1 MISKPLFKQSCKAN
15 AGIWTFVTTITCFM
29 LAVVILVLG
38 NLNVNKIGGAM
49 FDMFVK
55 DAIETSVQEQSL
67 TYYNLV
73 DKSLSNYDT
82 QCDTLK
88 NLFNTQTTAE
98 QRENII
104 SSYNALIGTGK
115 TDAEARALVKT
126 SMDASNPNSSVVVDP
141 ILNYYLY
148 QKKAGE
154 WDETA
159 GADNYSDAKVEG
171 YVLNQIANVIYNQI
185 LEEND
190 EETANNAKSFIETA
204 IKAYAESGSHDVSKF
219 ASSYIPKVLS
229 GVYIDQKIP
238 YHDKEIAISKYF
250 EKEDLEDIS
259 HTAIVTYRARI
270 QDKEEQL
277 RAITPA
283 LSEAEIQLK
292 LSEYSATIVK
302 EISENMFES
311 LPKNVTDALNE
322 ITTLNVYE
330 LVVGS
335 IFFKIAGLLLPMIFV
350 IMAANNLVAG
360 QVDSGSMAYVLS
372 TPTKRKTVSITQMV
386 YLVSSLFVM
395 FLLTTLTSVVCLAIV
410 QSSEISITYGQIV
423 LFNVGAFVTMF
434 AISGIC
440 FLASSWFNRSK
451 VSMGCGGG
459 LTMFFLVATILGLFG
474 SKAIP
479 SAVRIEAMN
488 YFNYTTILS
497 LFDTMSITAGTLTF
511 LWKWAILVAL
521 GVVCYAV
528 SVVKFDKKDLPL

>member
-15 AGIWTFVTTITCFM
+15 AGIWAFVTTITCFM
-29 LAVVILVLG
+29 LAVVIMVLG

-67 TYYNLV
+67 TYYNMV
-73 DKSLSNYDT
+73 DQSLSNYDT
-82 QCDTLK
+82 QCDALK
-88 NLFNTQTTAE
+88 NLFNNQTTEE
-98 QRENII
+98 QREGII
-104 SSYNALIGTGK
+104 TNYNALIAAGK
-115 TDAEARALVKT
+115 TDAEARVLIKANMEAT
-126 SMDASNPNSSVVVDP
+126 ATGSSAVVDP

-148 QKKAGE
+148 QKNAGE
-154 WDETA
+154 WDETV

-171 YVLNQIANVIYNQI
+171 YVLNQIANAIYNQI
-185 LEEND
+185 LREND
-190 EETANNAKSFIETA
+190 ENTANNAKSFIETA

-219 ASSYIPKVLS
+219 SANYIPQVLS

-250 EKEDLEDIS
+250 EKEDLENIS
-259 HTAIVTYRARI
+259 HTAIITYRARI

-283 LSEAEIQLK
+283 LSEVEIQVKLK
-292 LSEYSATIVK
+292 EYSATIVK

-372 TPTKRKTVSITQMV
+372 TPTKRKTVSITQMF
-386 YLVSSLFVM
+386 YLVSSLFAM
-395 FLLTTLTSVVCLAIV
+395 FLLTTITSVVCLALV
-410 QSSEISITYGQIV
+410 QNSGISITYGQIV

-479 SAVRIEAMN
+479 SAVRIEAMDF
-488 YFNYTTILS
+488 FNYTTILT

-511 LWKWAILVAL
+511 LWKWAILVVL
-521 GVVCYAV
+521 GVACYAV

>member
-15 AGIWTFVTTITCFM
+15 AGIWTFVTAVTCFM

-38 NLNVNKIGGAM
+38 NLNANKIGGAM

-67 TYYNLV
+67 TYYNMV

-82 QCDTLK
+82 QANALK
-88 NLFNTQTTAE
+88 DLFKNQTTEDVRA
-98 QRENII
+98 NVIAN
-104 SSYNALIGTGK
+104 YNALIASGK
-115 TDAEARALVKT
+115 TDEEARAAVKAGMAAT
-126 SMDASNPNSSVVVDP
+126 HAGSSAIVDP
-141 ILNYYLY
+141 ILNYYLA
-148 QKKAGE
+148 QKQAGN
-154 WDETA
+154 WSET
-159 GADNYSDAKVEG
+159 GEDNYSDAKVEG
-171 YVLNQIANVIYNQI
+171 YVLNQIANAIYNQ
-185 LEEND
+185 LLLEND
-190 EETANNAKSFIETA
+190 EETANSAKSFITA
-204 IKAYAESGSHDVSKF
+204 AINAYAQSGSSDVSKF
-219 ASSYIPKVLS
+219 AASYIPQVLS

-250 EKEDLEDIS
+250 EKEDLQDVS

-270 QDKEEQL
+270 QDKEDSL
-277 RAITPA
+277 RSQTPA
-283 LSEAEIQLK
+283 LSEEEIQLK
-292 LSEYSATIVK
+292 LSEYSATLITDL
-302 EISENMFES
+302 SQNMFDS

-350 IMAANNLVAG
+350 IMTANNLIAG

-395 FLLTTLTSVVCLAIV
+395 FALTTLTSVVCLSLV
-410 QSSEISITYGQIV
+410 QSSEISLTYGQIV

-479 SAVRIEAMN
+479 SAVRIEAMD

-511 LWKWAILVAL
+511 LWKWAILIAL
-521 GVVCYAV
+521 GVACYVA
-528 SVVKFDKKDLPL
+528 SVIKFNKKDLPL

>member
-15 AGIWTFVTTITCFM
+15 AGIWTFVTAVTCFM

-38 NLNVNKIGGAM
+38 NLNANKIGGAM

-67 TYYNLV
+67 TYYNMV

-82 QCDTLK
+82 QANALK
-88 NLFNTQTTAE
+88 DLFNNQTTEDTRA
-98 QRENII
+98 NVIAN
-104 SSYNALIGTGK
+104 YNALIASGK
-115 TDAEARALVKT
+115 TDEEARAAVKAGMEAT
-126 SMDASNPNSSVVVDP
+126 HAGSSAIVDP
-141 ILNYYLY
+141 ILNYYLA
-148 QKKAGE
+148 QKQAGN
-154 WDETA
+154 WSET
-159 GADNYSDAKVEG
+159 GEDNYSDVKVEG
-171 YVLNQIANVIYNQI
+171 YVLNQIANAIYNQ
-185 LEEND
+185 LLSEAD
-190 EETANNAKSFIETA
+190 EETANSAKSFITA
-204 IKAYAESGSHDVSKF
+204 AINAYAQSGSSDVSKF
-219 ASSYIPKVLS
+219 AASYIPQVLS

-238 YHDKEIAISKYF
+238 YHDKEIAIAKYF
-250 EKEDLEDIS
+250 EKEDLQDVS

-270 QDKEEQL
+270 QDKEDAL
-277 RAITPA
+277 RSQTPA
-283 LSEAEIQLK
+283 LSEEEIQLK
-292 LSEYSATIVK
+292 LSEYSATLITDL
-302 EISENMFES
+302 SQNMFDS

-350 IMAANNLVAG
+350 IMTANNLIAG

-395 FLLTTLTSVVCLAIV
+395 FALTTLTSIVCLSLV
-410 QSSEISITYGQIV
+410 QSSEISLTYGQIV

-451 VSMGCGGG
+451 ISMGCGGG

-479 SAVRIEAMN
+479 SAVRIEAMD

-511 LWKWAILVAL
+511 LWKWAILIAL
-521 GVVCYAV
+521 GVACYVA
-528 SVVKFDKKDLPL
+528 SVIKFNKKDLPL

>member
-15 AGIWTFVTTITCFM
+15 AGIWAFVTTITCFM

-67 TYYNLV
+67 TYYNMV

-82 QCDTLK
+82 QCDVLK
-88 NLFNTQTTAE
+88 NLFNTQTTEE

-104 SSYNALIGTGK
+104 SNYNALIGAGK
-115 TDAEARALVKT
+115 TDEEARVLIKANMEATAVG
-126 SMDASNPNSSVVVDP
+126 SSAVVDP

-148 QKKAGE
+148 QKNAGE

-171 YVLNQIANVIYNQI
+171 YVLNQIANAIYNQI

-190 EETANNAKSFIETA
+190 EDTANNAKSFIEAA

-219 ASSYIPKVLS
+219 AASYIPKVLS

-250 EKEDLEDIS
+250 DKEELEDIS

-350 IMAANNLVAG
+350 IMAANNLLAG

-395 FLLTTLTSVVCLAIV
+395 FLLTTLTSVVCLALV

-423 LFNVGAFVTMF
+423 LFNVGAFITMF

-511 LWKWAILVAL
+511 LWKWAILVVL
-521 GVVCYAV
+521 GIVCYAV

>member
-15 AGIWTFVTTITCFM
+15 AGIWAFVTTITCFM
-29 LAVVILVLG
+29 LAVVIMVLG

-67 TYYNLV
+67 TYYNMV
-73 DKSLSNYDT
+73 DQSLSNYDT
-82 QCDTLK
+82 QCDALK
-88 NLFNTQTTAE
+88 NLFNNQTTEE
-98 QRENII
+98 QREGII
-104 SSYNALIGTGK
+104 TNYNALIAAGK
-115 TDAEARALVKT
+115 TDAEARALIKANMEATTVG
-126 SMDASNPNSSVVVDP
+126 SSAVVDP

-148 QKKAGE
+148 QKNAGE

-159 GADNYSDAKVEG
+159 GADNYSDTKVEG
-171 YVLNQIANVIYNQI
+171 YVLNQIANAIYNQI
-185 LEEND
+185 LIEND
-190 EETANNAKSFIETA
+190 ENTANNAKSFIETA

-219 ASSYIPKVLS
+219 SANYIPQVLS

-250 EKEDLEDIS
+250 EKEDLENIS

-270 QDKEEQL
+270 KDKEEQL

-283 LSEAEIQLK
+283 LSEVEIQVKLK
-292 LSEYSATIVK
+292 EYSATIVK

-372 TPTKRKTVSITQMV
+372 TPTKRKTVSITQMF
-386 YLVSSLFVM
+386 YLVSSLFAM
-395 FLLTTLTSVVCLAIV
+395 FLLTTITSVVCLALV
-410 QSSEISITYGQIV
+410 QNSGISITYGQIV

-440 FLASSWFNRSK
+440 FLASSWFNRNK

-479 SAVRIEAMN
+479 SAVRIEAMDF
-488 YFNYTTILS
+488 FNYTTILT

-511 LWKWAILVAL
+511 LWKWAILVVL
-521 GVVCYAV
+521 GIVCYAV